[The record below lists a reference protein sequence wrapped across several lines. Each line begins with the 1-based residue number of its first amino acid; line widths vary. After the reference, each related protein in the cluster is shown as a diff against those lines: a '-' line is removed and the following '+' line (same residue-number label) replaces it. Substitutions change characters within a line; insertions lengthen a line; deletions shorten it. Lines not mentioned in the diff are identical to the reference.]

1 MRLGE
6 PVAPGVGDLDA
17 EGAGDHVE
25 REPEVPS
32 RDAAVG
38 RRVDGQ
44 LGDDLA
50 GRIHGQAPGTQLGCP
65 EAPGLVGAAW
75 RGGELHAEVADGGGR
90 FGGSLIHVTQRGR
103 SCVPWNVTLCVRT
116 VTVRWLSGAVGAV
129 PTVGTGRAPRASRT
143 VPRERCGMTAVEAG
157 AGRLKEEADEPGWEV
172 DPDDEWGV
180 AVITTVGRQ
189 LKLRREAAGLRAA
202 EFGRIV
208 GYGEDMVYKIEGGKR
223 IPRQEFLDKADEVLN
238 AGGLIA
244 AAWEDVKK
252 VRYPKK
258 VRALGK
264 LEAAAVEIAV
274 YQSNSINGLLQT
286 PEHARAVIGA
296 AQPPYSPDD
305 VERMVAAR
313 IARRTVFER
322 DPAPALSF
330 VLEEGVMRR
339 PIGGTMVWRQQLER
353 LLEVGRLHN
362 VVLQVMPTNCE
373 THSGTDGTIEL
384 LKFADGTAVGRADG
398 EFNGRPTTDP
408 KQLRILELQY
418 GTIRAQALSPRESLA
433 FIEHLLGET

>member
-1 MRLGE
+1 
-6 PVAPGVGDLDA
+6 
-17 EGAGDHVE
+17 
-25 REPEVPS
+25 
-32 RDAAVG
+32 
-38 RRVDGQ
+38 
-44 LGDDLA
+44 
-50 GRIHGQAPGTQLGCP
+50 
-65 EAPGLVGAAW
+65 
-75 RGGELHAEVADGGGR
+75 
-90 FGGSLIHVTQRGR
+90 
-103 SCVPWNVTLCVRT
+103 
-116 VTVRWLSGAVGAV
+116 
-129 PTVGTGRAPRASRT
+129 
-143 VPRERCGMTAVEAG
+143 MTAVEAETG
-157 AGRLKEEADEPGWEV
+157 QLKTEADEPGWEV

-189 LKLRREAAGLRAA
+189 LKLRREAAGMRAA

-223 IPRQEFLDKADEVLN
+223 IPRQEFLDKADEILG

-264 LEAAAVEIAV
+264 LEAKAVEIAV

-313 IARRTVFER
+313 IARRTVFQR

-362 VVLQVMPTNCE
+362 VVLQVMPMNCE

-398 EFNGRPTTDP
+398 EFNGRPTSDP

-433 FIEHLLGET
+433 FIEQLLGET